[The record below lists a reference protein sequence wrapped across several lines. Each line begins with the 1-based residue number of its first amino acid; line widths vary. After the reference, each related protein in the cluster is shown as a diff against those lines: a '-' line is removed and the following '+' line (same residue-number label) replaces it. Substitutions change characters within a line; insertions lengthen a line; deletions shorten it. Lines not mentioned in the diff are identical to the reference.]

1 MNGVVFVMFLISVGL
16 VVFALLLIGITALL
30 LWIRARRL
38 NKPSVDERLQK
49 TKDDDNDKGI

>member
-1 MNGVVFVMFLISVGL
+1 MNGVVFVMFLISVGF

-38 NKPSVDERLQK
+38 NDPSIGERIQK
-49 TKDDDNDKGI
+49 TKDDNKDKGI